1 MSGASGR
8 NRFDRRDEERDQ
20 KDEELERLRRLVR
33 DLELQARGR
42 HQRKDHGE
50 RRERSASVRDH
61 YGAGSHQS
69 GSYRHQDRSREYAN
83 RDSISPEEK
92 RPRNA
97 AMDAMSRAL
106 RRVT

>member
-20 KDEELERLRRLVR
+20 KDEELERLRRLVK

-42 HQRKDHGE
+42 HQRRDHEE
-50 RRERSASVRDH
+50 RRERSASVEDH

-69 GSYRHQDRSREYAN
+69 RSYRHQDLSREYAD
-83 RDSISPEEK
+83 RDLISPKE
-92 RPRNA
+92 R
-97 AMDAMSRAL
+97 
-106 RRVT
+106 